1 MSNNTS
7 RLFMILQEWSIE
19 QKWIMV
25 LLTAVLL
32 YNNPLFPL
40 ILLVYSPL
48 INVIDACFTVTFF
61 CTLLMFWLCVY
72 HGIRKSERHFFSFYL
87 VKMVLVGL
95 MWVIGCVILSW
106 SALYES
112 IDPTYSLAQ
121 VSSIFYTMQITHVFY
136 CRDGVLSA

>member
-1 MSNNTS
+1 
-7 RLFMILQEWSIE
+7 
-19 QKWIMV
+19 MV

-40 ILLVYSPL
+40 ILLVHSPL
-48 INVIDACFTVTFF
+48 VNVIDDCFTVTFF

-72 HGIRKSERHFFSFYL
+72 HGIRKTERHFFSFYL

-106 SALYES
+106 SALYQS

-121 VSSIFYTMQITHVFY
+121 VYFNKYFVHSTI
-136 CRDGVLSA
+136 LSLMYDLIWCLIIQY